1 MTRQQISDKLELIAQ
16 AVFGQPELKISDE
29 LSASNVPAW
38 TSLTFTQFLSEI
50 EHEFGF
56 KFKMIEILKMKNMG
70 AIIDSVLNHIG

>member
-1 MTRQQISDKLELIAQ
+1 MTRQQISDKMEMIAQ

-29 LSASNVPAW
+29 LSASNVSAW